1 MLKPPA
7 TQLNQNPVIIKCLA
21 LLLLITVTIY
31 NSPADAKKCLYINS
45 YHPGYEWSDRLA
57 NGLRRELKG
66 RCELKQYHMDTKRNT
81 SERYKKQAGLT
92 ARKLILDWKP
102 DVVIASDDNASKYV
116 IKPYFK
122 NHSIPFVFCGINW
135 TVDAYGYPYR
145 NATGMVEVAPIK
157 ELFNKVENIIGKP
170 ASVFYLGVNVLTERK
185 NLARFKIEAR
195 KRKIKLTSGL
205 AKTSSEWLKYYQQA
219 QNYDFVVIGGN
230 AGLQDWDYSYMSSQI
245 KKLTKKL
252 SVTIQGWM
260 VSYAIFGLTKIPE
273 EQGEWAARVALYIL
287 DGANPGDIP
296 IVSNRKWDIWVNER
310 LLKRTDIVIPH
321 SIIRKAKKVQ

>member
-1 MLKPPA
+1 
-7 TQLNQNPVIIKCLA
+7 
-21 LLLLITVTIY
+21 
-31 NSPADAKKCLYINS
+31 
-45 YHPGYEWSDRLA
+45 
-57 NGLRRELKG
+57 
-66 RCELKQYHMDTKRNT
+66 MDTKRNT

-157 ELFNKVENIIGKP
+157 ELFSKVENIIGKP